1 MNMTRLKISKTLLAV
16 TLGSILVSSSVLA
29 ETNTMD
35 NVQST
40 ANSAGEKIDS
50 SLNKVGN
57 FMDDSAITAKV
68 KAALVDHDNIKSTD
82 ISVKTDQKVVTL
94 SGFVESQAQAEEA
107 VKVAKGVEGVTS
119 VSDKLHVRDAKEG
132 SVKGYAGDTATTS
145 EIKAKL
151 LADDIV
157 PSRHVK
163 VETTDGVV
171 QLSGTVDSQAQSDR
185 AESIAKAVDGVK
197 SVKNDLKTK

>member
-1 MNMTRLKISKTLLAV
+1 MTMTGLKISKTLLAV
-16 TLGSILVSSSVLA
+16 MLTSAVATGSAYA
-29 ETNTMD
+29 ENSTTD
-35 NVQST
+35 KTQSGVE
-40 ANSAGEKIDS
+40 SAGQKVDS
-50 SLNKVGN
+50 SMNKVGN
-57 FMDDSAITAKV
+57 FMDDSTITAKV
-68 KAALVDHDNIKSTD
+68 KAALVDHESIKSTD

-119 VSDKLHVRDAKEG
+119 VSDKLHVRDSKST

-145 EIKAKL
+145 EVKAKL

-157 PSRHVK
+157 PSRKVK

-171 QLSGTVDSQAQSDR
+171 QLSGTVDSKAQSDR

-197 SVKNDLKTK
+197 SVKNDLKTQ

>member
-1 MNMTRLKISKTLLAV
+1 MTMTRLKISKTLLAV
-16 TLGSILVSSSVLA
+16 MLTSAVATGSAYA
-29 ETNTMD
+29 ENNAQTTNE
-35 NVQST
+35 
-40 ANSAGEKIDS
+40 SAGQKVDS
-50 SLNKVGN
+50 SMNKVGN

-68 KAALVDHDNIKSTD
+68 KAALVDHDNIKGTD

-132 SVKGYAGDTATTS
+132 SVKDYAGDTATTS

-157 PSRHVK
+157 PSRKVK

>member
-1 MNMTRLKISKTLLAV
+1 MTMTRLKISKTLLAV
-16 TLGSILVSSSVLA
+16 MLTSAVATGSAYA
-29 ETNTMD
+29 ENNAHTTNE
-35 NVQST
+35 
-40 ANSAGEKIDS
+40 SAGQKVDS
-50 SLNKVGN
+50 SMNKVGN

-68 KAALVDHDNIKSTD
+68 KTALVDHDNIKSTD

-119 VSDKLHVRDAKEG
+119 VSDKLHVRDAKKG

>member
-1 MNMTRLKISKTLLAV
+1 M
-16 TLGSILVSSSVLA
+16 
-29 ETNTMD
+29 
-35 NVQST
+35 
-40 ANSAGEKIDS
+40 
-50 SLNKVGN
+50 
-57 FMDDSAITAKV
+57 
-68 KAALVDHDNIKSTD
+68 DHDNIKSTD

-163 VETTDGVV
+163 LKPPTAWFSSPVP
-171 QLSGTVDSQAQSDR
+171 SIPRHRATV
-185 AESIAKAVDGVK
+185 
-197 SVKNDLKTK
+197 LKVSPKR

>member
-1 MNMTRLKISKTLLAV
+1 MTMTRLKISKTLLAV
-16 TLGSILVSSSVLA
+16 MLTSAIATGSA
-29 ETNTMD
+29 FADN
-35 NVQST
+35 NVQTGADT
-40 ANSAGEKIDS
+40 AGQKVDS
-50 SLNKVGN
+50 SMNKVGN

-94 SGFVESQAQAEEA
+94 SGFVESQTQAEEA
-107 VKVAKGVEGVTS
+107 VKAAKSVAGVVS
-119 VSDKLHVRDAKEG
+119 VSDKLHVRDSKES
-132 SVKGYAGDTATTS
+132 SVKGYAGDTAITS

-151 LADDIV
+151 LADDTV
-157 PSRHVK
+157 PSRHVN

>member
-1 MNMTRLKISKTLLAV
+1 MTMTRLKISKTLLAV
-16 TLGSILVSSSVLA
+16 MLTSAVATGSANA
-29 ETNTMD
+29 ENATMD
-35 NVQST
+35 KAQ
-40 ANSAGEKIDS
+40 AGAESAGQKVDS
-50 SLNKVGN
+50 SMNKVGN

-68 KAALVDHDNIKSTD
+68 KAALVDHENIKSTD

-119 VSDKLHVRDAKEG
+119 VSDKLHVRDGKES

-157 PSRHVK
+157 PSRKVK

-171 QLSGTVDSQAQSDR
+171 QLSGTVESQAQIDR

-197 SVKNDLKTK
+197 SVKNDLKAQ

>member
-1 MNMTRLKISKTLLAV
+1 M
-16 TLGSILVSSSVLA
+16 
-29 ETNTMD
+29 
-35 NVQST
+35 
-40 ANSAGEKIDS
+40 
-50 SLNKVGN
+50 
-57 FMDDSAITAKV
+57 
-68 KAALVDHDNIKSTD
+68 
-82 ISVKTDQKVVTL
+82 
-94 SGFVESQAQAEEA
+94 
-107 VKVAKGVEGVTS
+107 AKGVEGVTS

-132 SVKGYAGDTATTS
+132 SVKDTATTS

>member
-1 MNMTRLKISKTLLAV
+1 MTMTRLKISKTLLAV
-16 TLGSILVSSSVLA
+16 MLTSAVATGSAYA
-29 ETNTMD
+29 ENNAQTTNE
-35 NVQST
+35 
-40 ANSAGEKIDS
+40 SAGQKVDS
-50 SLNKVGN
+50 SMNKVGN

-132 SVKGYAGDTATTS
+132 SV
-145 EIKAKL
+145 
-151 LADDIV
+151 
-157 PSRHVK
+157 
-163 VETTDGVV
+163 
-171 QLSGTVDSQAQSDR
+171 TVSYTHLTLPT
-185 AESIAKAVDGVK
+185 
-197 SVKNDLKTK
+197 N